1 MSTYKRHRFPPEII
15 SYAVWLY
22 YRFNLS
28 HRDIEDLLAQRGI
41 SVSDES
47 VRCWCLKFG
56 PKYAKRLRKKHRG
69 FGDKFFV
76 EEVFIRIGGKQHYL
90 WRAVDQDGEVVD
102 VLLQTRRN
110 TSAAMRFFNRIL
122 KLAGGSP
129 HTIVTDK
136 LRSYGAAQ
144 REMAGAWEH
153 DTSQYSN
160 NRCEQSH
167 RPTRSKERS
176 MKMFRSM
183 KQGQRFLNVHAAVSN
198 LFNLGRHLTTAKNY
212 RKFRDNSFSE
222 WDLVVS

>member
-28 HRDIEDLLAQRGI
+28 HRDIEDLLAQRGVN
-41 SVSDES
+41 VSYES

-56 PKYAKRLRKKHRG
+56 PKYAKRQRRNHRG
-69 FGDKFFV
+69 FGDTFLV
-76 EEVFIRIGGKQHYL
+76 DEVFIKIGGKQHYL
-90 WRAVDQDGEVVD
+90 WSAVDQDGEVVD

-110 TSAAMRFFNRIL
+110 TPAAMRFFKKTL
-122 KLAGGSP
+122 TSAGGPP

-144 REMAGAWEH
+144 REMRGAWQH

-167 RPTRSKERS
+167 RPTRSKERG

-183 KQGQRFLNVHAAVSN
+183 KQGQRFLNVHAAVYN
-198 LFNLGRHLTTAKNY
+198 LFNLGRHLTTAQNY

-222 WDLVVS
+222 WDLVIS